1 MITPLPSKEQALEEL
16 TDLIAM
22 LYVAFPEIARE
33 CVIPYFSTRGR
44 RPNPRLFTDM
54 CRYEVRELLL
64 IRGIEVCDDNDA
76 DEIDLRELANNGIE
90 ILYRKQWGLK
100 VLRSRNGEV
109 PGPGDSKRRRAYYA
123 QQIRLSQSRPNAV
136 ILWDF
141 DPDYTDVSL
150 RLALP
155 REVDSNGDVSCH
167 YNVPIPRPVLILP
180 ESSDQ
185 QEPEVQWKAAQE
197 SASAEQKNGLQ
208 REV

>member
-1 MITPLPSKEQALEEL
+1 MITSLPSKEQAFEEL
-16 TDLIAM
+16 ADLTAM
-22 LYVAFPEIARE
+22 LYIAFPEVARKW
-33 CVIPYFSTRGR
+33 VIPYFSNRGR
-44 RPNPRLFTDM
+44 RPNARVVTDL

-64 IRGIEVCDDNDA
+64 IQGIEVCDDNDA

-90 ILYRKQWGLK
+90 ILYRKQWGIK

-155 REVDSNGDVSCH
+155 REVNRNGDVSCH
-167 YNVPIPRPVLILP
+167 YNAHIPRPVLITP

-185 QEPEVQWKAAQE
+185 QEPEVQWKAPQE
-197 SASAEQKNGLQ
+197 SASTEQKNGLQ